1 MNGTT
6 RRRKI
11 ARKLGRRIRQNHRPR
26 CQSGSEASSRTHET
40 TSTEEGAV
48 QNASHRA
55 AGDTAQTLACA
66 RHLQKPRGRRSANS
80 SRKHTQGYAEPSFSN
95 ARASGQSC
103 GYNSLRCAW
112 HCGTGSD
119 TQVYATVRDKTN
131 AMNRLPLRSAKIL
144 LIERCHCS
152 CDHPQTLQKTIPEA
166 VGSTRPV
173 RAIWQLQRRSI
184 TIWRRPRGHGLIF
197 ATSI

>member
-6 RRRKI
+6 RRRTI

-66 RHLQKPRGRRSANS
+66 RHLQKPRGRRSAKS
-80 SRKHTQGYAEPSFSN
+80 SRKHTQGYAEPSLLK
-95 ARASGQSC
+95 RACFCSQSC

-119 TQVYATVRDKTN
+119 TQVYAMVPDKTS
-131 AMNRLPLRSAKIL
+131 AMNRLPLRIAKIH
-144 LIERCHCS
+144 LIECCHCS
-152 CDHPQTLQKTIPEA
+152 CDHPQTL
-166 VGSTRPV
+166 
-173 RAIWQLQRRSI
+173 
-184 TIWRRPRGHGLIF
+184 
-197 ATSI
+197 